1 MTYQDRFGG
10 IGRLYGVDQLSI
22 YQTAHACVVGIGGVG
37 SWAAEGLARSGV
49 GKITLIDLDDICV
62 TNVNRQVHA
71 LTETVGQ
78 LKIDVMAD
86 RIRSIN
92 PDCEVVTVM
101 DFVDAKNVADLIH
114 KDFDCV
120 VDCIDSLKPKAAL
133 LNHCKRSKIPMIS
146 TGAAGG
152 QTDPTKIEIADLNKT
167 FNDPLIRR
175 VRSWLRRN
183 YGYSRNPKRT
193 YSIPV
198 VYSTEQLVYPQPDG
212 SVCQQKALDD
222 GSTKLDCNTG
232 FGAVTMVTAS
242 FGFMAAN
249 KALELMTKH
258 ILKKRHKAEA

>member
-22 YQTAHACVVGIGGVG
+22 YQRSHACVVGIGGVG

-71 LTETVGQ
+71 LTETVGK
-78 LKIDVMAD
+78 LKIDVMAE
-86 RIRSIN
+86 RIKSIN
-92 PDCEVVTVM
+92 PDCEVITVM
-101 DFVDAKNVADLIH
+101 DFVDQKNVASLITH
-114 KDFDCV
+114 EMDCV
-120 VDCIDSLKPKAAL
+120 VDAIDSMKAKAAL
-133 LNHCKRSKIPMIS
+133 VNHCKRAKIPVIC

-175 VRSWLRRN
+175 VRSYLRRTQ
-183 YGYSRNPKRT
+183 GYSRNPKRN

-198 VYSTEQLVYPQPDG
+198 VYSREQLVHPQPDG
-212 SVCQQKALDD
+212 SVCQQRAAGD

-232 FGAVTMVTAS
+232 FGAITMVTAS

-249 KALELMTKH
+249 KALELMTKNV
-258 ILKKRHKAEA
+258 LKKRQSEDV